1 MPANVETMFYVR
13 EAPWHGLGTKV
24 EEATD
29 SGTALQLAGLDWNVV
44 QSPIVTVDGLL
55 VPNFKANIRE
65 NDNTVLGVVSNRYR
79 IVQNTDAFAFTDAL
93 IGEGVTYE
101 TAGSLQNGRKVW
113 ILAKLP
119 QRYIINGDEIAPYIV
134 FMNSH
139 DGTGAIKVAATPIRV
154 VCQNTLNLAL
164 STAKRTWS
172 AVHTGD
178 IQGKLTDARE
188 TLALASKYMTEL
200 GRNFNELSR
209 KHVAV
214 DMAEKI
220 IRELIAIDE
229 QMPATQKKNLQRQR
243 DDMLYR
249 YHEAPDLKNL
259 DHNAYRLVNAV
270 SDFATHS
277 DPVRRRSNY
286 QESLFAK
293 VVDGHALIDRAYEM
307 VKAI

>member
-44 QSPIVTVDGLL
+44 QSQIVTVDGLL

-65 NDNTVLGVVSNRYR
+65 NDNTALGVVSNRYR